1 MFDGIGHCDKICRIY
16 IDLTRYDIF
25 RLVVSSVQPDL
36 LLYFYYS
43 LATMTLMKKA
53 VAAIIAIV
61 VVAPSLVCTIFS
73 VKLVILSHEK
83 LVVSTFNTNTRNR
96 LPEEICNRSVN
107 GSTSLAYL
115 QYDIYHRRQ
124 ERPEI
129 LIGYDNFNHVQ
140 TNNHLNAIF
149 HAIDYATDFGS
160 DLVLYRHGWAVRV
173 LRLLFGGESNS
184 TKTWEKGIE
193 RQIGIRITSSRHR
206 GVRKSGDEMY
216 YYHTQE
222 SLDALS
228 RKRNSLWRYL
238 WSNPTSPTGK
248 VYKKERDMCKSIKS
262 ISPSKNYVVIHSRW
276 MKNDGCLRRL
286 GSLAQRIKNNT
297 NVRIDRKEPCKL
309 SPSYIEKILRKSNS
323 LQYPIYFISD
333 GMNLNVLEKL
343 EKHHIYGPN
352 VHQINQSFVGAD
364 MTLGVLSTVFIGTP
378 ISTVSGNIA
387 RSRLALGR
395 NPNTN
400 FLFPLKNNVSEF
412 AFQDNTSLYNHH
424 IMGNYA
430 G

>member
-1 MFDGIGHCDKICRIY
+1 
-16 IDLTRYDIF
+16 
-25 RLVVSSVQPDL
+25 
-36 LLYFYYS
+36 
-43 LATMTLMKKA
+43 MTLMKKT
-53 VAAIIAIV
+53 VTAIIVIA
-61 VVAPSLVCTIFS
+61 VVASSIVCPIFS
-73 VKLVILSHEK
+73 SKLVNFSHEEHV
-83 LVVSTFNTNTRNR
+83 VVSTSNTFNANTSDR
-96 LPEEICNRSVN
+96 LSEEICSRNVN
-107 GSTSLAYL
+107 GSASMEYL
-115 QYDIYHRRQ
+115 QHDVYETQ
-124 ERPEI
+124 QGRPEI

-149 HAIDYATDFGS
+149 HAIDYANDHGS
-160 DLVLYRHGWAVRV
+160 GLVLYRHGWAVRV
-173 LRLLFGGESNS
+173 LRLLFGGRSNN
-184 TKTWEKGIE
+184 TQTWEKGIE
-193 RQIGIRITSSRHR
+193 RQLGIRITSSRHR
-206 GVRKSGDEMY
+206 GLRKSGDEMY
-216 YYHTQE
+216 YYHTQQ

-228 RKRNSLWRYL
+228 RKRNSMWRYL
-238 WSNPTSPTGK
+238 WSNLTSPTGK
-248 VYKKERDMCKSIKS
+248 LYEKEEDMCKSIKS
-262 ISPSKNYVVIHSRW
+262 VSPSRTYVVIHSRW

-297 NVRIDRKEPCKL
+297 NIQIDRKEPCKL

-323 LQYPIYFISD
+323 LHYPIYFISD
-333 GMNLNVLEKL
+333 GRNLNVVEKL
-343 EKHHIYGPN
+343 KKDRIYGPN

-400 FLFPLKNNVSEF
+400 FLFPLKNNVSDF
-412 AFQDNTSLYNHH
+412 AFQDDTSLYNHH

>member
-1 MFDGIGHCDKICRIY
+1 
-16 IDLTRYDIF
+16 
-25 RLVVSSVQPDL
+25 
-36 LLYFYYS
+36 
-43 LATMTLMKKA
+43 MTLMKKT
-53 VAAIIAIV
+53 VTAIIVIA
-61 VVAPSLVCTIFS
+61 VVASSIVCPIFS
-73 VKLVILSHEK
+73 SKLVNFSHEEHV
-83 LVVSTFNTNTRNR
+83 VVSTSNTFNANTSDR
-96 LPEEICNRSVN
+96 LSEEICSRNVN
-107 GSTSLAYL
+107 GSASMEYL
-115 QYDIYHRRQ
+115 QHDVYETQ
-124 ERPEI
+124 QGRPEI

-149 HAIDYATDFGS
+149 HAIDYANDHGS
-160 DLVLYRHGWAVRV
+160 GLVLYRHGWAVRV
-173 LRLLFGGESNS
+173 LRLLFGGRSNN
-184 TKTWEKGIE
+184 TQTWEKGIE
-193 RQIGIRITSSRHR
+193 RQLGIRITSSRHR
-206 GVRKSGDEMY
+206 GLRKSGDEMY
-216 YYHTQE
+216 YYHTQQ

-228 RKRNSLWRYL
+228 RKRNSMWRYL
-238 WSNPTSPTGK
+238 WSNLTSPTGK
-248 VYKKERDMCKSIKS
+248 LYEKEEDMCKSIKS
-262 ISPSKNYVVIHSRW
+262 VSPSRKYVVIHSRW

-297 NVRIDRKEPCKL
+297 KIQIDRKEPCKL

-323 LQYPIYFISD
+323 LYYPIYFISD
-333 GMNLNVLEKL
+333 GRNLNVVEKL
-343 EKHHIYGPN
+343 KKHRIYGPN

-400 FLFPLKNNVSEF
+400 FLFPLKNNVSDF
-412 AFQDNTSLYNHH
+412 AFQDDTSLYNHH